1 VRNETLNKKQHTCY
15 LLMPNANVRF
25 QMSVTVDTEYIDV
38 SPVVSEGISSGELT
52 PEAVQCVQGWAES
65 EAIRVGI
72 N

>member
-1 VRNETLNKKQHTCY
+1 
-15 LLMPNANVRF
+15 MPNANVRF
-25 QMSVTVDTEYIDV
+25 QMSVTVDTECIDV
-38 SPVVSEGISSGELT
+38 SPVVSEGISSGQLT